1 MKLTPVLVEIVEA
14 VVFRGGPGGRQEG
27 LRVARHFALGSE
39 SQLLYVCAVRARCR
53 WSGAGGWLCAANKRE
68 RERGR
73 RTRWESVRERDAA
86 AAADQWTRKGRAAPD
101 PPPPPPIRLPPD
113 RLFGGAKQFRFSGR
127 EGMQFINKWA
137 RHDYLALLTLEKAH
151 LSMPRQVKDW
161 ISRSW
166 KDRTRMHERTY
177 PTRRWPSMGRWMTVT
192 IEIQK
197 EVPYFVVYM
206 FVRLSIP

>member
-1 MKLTPVLVEIVEA
+1 MLNPIDATQMSPNDAIRMKLTPVLVEIVEA

-39 SQLLYVCAVRARCR
+39 SQLLYACAVWARCR
-53 WSGAGGWLCAANKRE
+53 WSRAGGWLCAANKRE
-68 RERGR
+68 RERETDEMR
-73 RTRWESVRERDAA
+73 ECERDAA

-127 EGMQFINKWA
+127 EGMQFIYKWA

-151 LSMPRQVKDW
+151 LSMPRQVKD
-161 ISRSW
+161 
-166 KDRTRMHERTY
+166 
-177 PTRRWPSMGRWMTVT
+177 
-192 IEIQK
+192 
-197 EVPYFVVYM
+197 
-206 FVRLSIP
+206 